1 MIGCPAL
8 LVSKS
13 SATKGGDVTI
23 PINRNHSEIVKFPQQ
38 HNEYF
43 VVVNR
48 LRELGKP
55 YQQNQAPHYSH
66 FSDKEQTA
74 LHSLGFSEQ
83 HWRRDELNPANETC
97 GWLLL
102 KSTFNTWLDPRDQ
115 KERILWITGNPGTG
129 KSTMMKYVHNVID
142 QQWHVDY
149 VLFSY
154 FFHGRGTAL
163 QRTKLG
169 FLRSILHQFLRRF
182 QDSLRIFMLE
192 YDEKISQKAEDD
204 IQWTEVELE
213 KILMK
218 VIREIQLHESV
229 QVCLLVDALDESR
242 EETVHDIVSLL
253 KNITKGCSKMNVIF
267 SCRRYPIIQCNYSA
281 ISMEKENQADIQTVV
296 NSLLMEEF
304 QNDEEIN
311 ILKESILRRAEGM
324 FQWALLVTRSVVN
337 RHRKLGNA
345 VSALLKIVEKLPSD
359 LHKLYASLLEDFELE
374 EKHQTIKLLRWI
386 LFSIRPLTAE
396 ELQHALVADEKDMPS
411 SVYDFESNEHFVD
424 PMKGIITL
432 SRGLAEIKHHEG
444 KRIAQFIH
452 QIVPEYLLMGGGLG
466 QLIGSTNR
474 RSVVGKSHFALSRS
488 CLNYAALPEISRF
501 SSAARRR
508 YKPYD
513 YSAVKR
519 FPLAEY
525 VHDYWIMHIM
535 HVESHNIDQKD
546 LLELLKNR
554 ENVMVPT
561 GVLTIP
567 PYLSYFGSD
576 KAMSKVFDED
586 DARFK
591 DVWGFDENEPQ
602 EKCRK
607 FPLGVQKPWKA
618 WDKISVPYIFYGVDD
633 HWRNAEECANT
644 VVLLSLAG
652 VRSALN
658 SMGRQAFAKTTVS
671 SGGCFAKTSKWPL
684 LLSLMAN
691 PEMSLEDI
699 PENLTTEEVNV
710 DPSEPCTPV
719 YLAVLFG
726 RKELVQRLINAGAN
740 LNIPSYNETPLWR
753 SISDENEQIARILR
767 AAGAMLDMEE
777 LLRLATSS
785 GEACTKF
792 LFAIGVAAE
801 ELLAPVIHDS
811 FDSTCLGCGYL
822 THLLEAGLDPNAVI
836 KDDLTVFQAVLRSY
850 DFITIRSFVRCPRMK
865 PDLADTHGRTPLMRR
880 VMWNSTRSLYS
891 LQRTIEYCVDTG
903 RFDLEARDHFGETLL
918 AHATRATKNLIV
930 QTLLDAG
937 VELNARDVNDRTP
950 LMVAAEHNQE
960 KNLQALLASDR
971 TDVNL
976 SDNQQWTALCYAT
989 ANGNMA
995 CANMLFMSSRIDV
1008 EDSRRRLASVWFDS
1022 VEEGYGGFLRGFPD
1036 LRPQWFYREVVEQM
1050 RLRALRSGKT
1060 HVIYGLADIGIIR

>member
-1 MIGCPAL
+1 M
-8 LVSKS
+8 
-13 SATKGGDVTI
+13 
-23 PINRNHSEIVKFPQQ
+23 
-38 HNEYF
+38 
-43 VVVNR
+43 VVNR
-48 LRELGKP
+48 LRELGTP
-55 YQQNQAPHYSH
+55 YQKKQATR
-66 FSDKEQTA
+66 FARLFDDEKTA
-74 LHSLGFSEQ
+74 LHSLGFPEQ

-229 QVCLLVDALDESR
+229 QVCLLVDALDESG

-253 KNITKGCSKMNVIF
+253 KNITKDCSKMNVIF
-267 SCRRYPIIQCNYSA
+267 SCRRYPIVQCNYSA

-359 LHKLYASLLEDFELE
+359 LHKLYASLLEDFELD

-452 QIVPEYLLMGGGLG
+452 QTVPEYLLMGGGLG

-554 ENVMVPT
+554 EKVMVPT

-567 PYLSYFGSD
+567 PHLSYFGSD

-591 DVWGFDENEPQ
+591 DVWGYDENEQQ
-602 EKCRK
+602 ENSRK
-607 FPLGVQKPWKA
+607 FTLELKKPWKA
-618 WDKISVPYIFYGVDD
+618 WDNFDLNLRSYV
-633 HWRNAEECANT
+633 WRLWENDEVCANT
-644 VVLLSLAG
+644 FALLSLAG
-652 VRSALN
+652 VRSALKSIGWQPFARMPEN
-658 SMGRQAFAKTTVS
+658 SRGERAGTIRRP
-671 SGGCFAKTSKWPL
+671 PL
-684 LLSLMAN
+684 LLSLLGN
-691 PEMSLEDI
+691 PELRLEDISQSLTTEDVNVDSLEDY
-699 PENLTTEEVNV
+699 
-710 DPSEPCTPV
+710 TPV
-719 YLAVLFG
+719 YLAVLLE
-726 RKELVQRLINAGAN
+726 RKELVQCFINAGAD
-740 LNIPSYNETPLWR
+740 LNRPCGENQGLRISPLCLPILDQNE
-753 SISDENEQIARILR
+753 EIARVLK
-767 AAGAMLDMEE
+767 AAGAKLNIDE
-777 LLRLATSS
+777 LEQVEFDWHVAS
-785 GEACTKF
+785 CKI
-792 LFAIGVAAE
+792 LFNVGVTAK
-801 ELLAPVIHDS
+801 ELLAPLVHDS
-811 FDSTCLGCGYL
+811 FDAEQEGFVSN
-822 THLLEAGLDPNAVI
+822 LLKAGLDPNAVI
-836 KDDLTVFQAVLRSY
+836 KDDLTVFQAALRSDRY
-850 DFITIRSFVRCPRMK
+850 QLIDEFVKCSRTK
-865 PDLADTHGRTPLMRR
+865 LDLVDAHGRTPLMRR
-880 VMWNSTRSLYS
+880 VMWTSTHPLHW
-891 LQRTIEYCVDTG
+891 LQSTVRDCVDTG

-918 AHATRATKNLIV
+918 AHATRETKDLIV

-937 VELNARDVNDRTP
+937 VEPNARDVNDRTP

-1008 EDSRRRLASVWFDS
+1008 EDSRRRLAFVWLDS
-1022 VEEGYGGFLRGFPD
+1022 VEQGYGGFLRGFPD
-1036 LRPQWFYREVVEQM
+1036 LRPQSFYCEVVEQM
-1050 RLRALRSGKT
+1050 RSQALLSRNTYAISA
-1060 HVIYGLADIGIIR
+1060 LAHIGFIR